1 MQPNNR
7 RENVYTSTSRSI
19 YITHMSLES
28 IIHSEFLI
36 DPDIQYLNHAA
47 VSPWPV
53 RTANAVKQFADENVH
68 SGATRYSDW
77 LGIETKLRN
86 QIKELLNAPSID
98 DIALLKNTSEA
109 LSVVACGIDWCDGD
123 NIVSTDQEFPSNR
136 IVWEAQAKHGVEFC
150 EVDIMPPT
158 VESNDLEYPES
169 ALISACD
176 EHTRLLTVSSVQ
188 YGSGLKLDLAK
199 LGQFCRDNNI
209 YFCVDAIQSI
219 GAHRFDIQAINADF
233 VMADAH
239 KWMCGPEGIAL
250 FYCRSEI
257 RDQLGLNQFGWHM
270 VEDTSDFTN
279 KEWTPAKN
287 ARRFECGSPNML
299 GIHALSA
306 SLSLFDEI
314 GMEHVEKLILKNTSY
329 LIDILN
335 NIDEINILSPTEE
348 YRRAGIVTFK
358 IESKDNTEIYT
369 NLMKNKVVCAN
380 RLGGIRFS
388 PHFYTGLNIID
399 RSLEILLR
407 VSH

>member
-1 MQPNNR
+1 
-7 RENVYTSTSRSI
+7 
-19 YITHMSLES
+19 MSLET

-36 DPDIQYLNHAA
+36 DPDINYLNHAA

-68 SGATRYSDW
+68 LGATRYSDW
-77 LGIETKLRN
+77 LGIETKLRT
-86 QIKELLNAPSID
+86 QIKELLNAPSVD

-109 LSVVACGIDWCDGD
+109 LSVVACGIDWRDGD

-136 IVWEAQAKHGVEFC
+136 IVWEAQAKHGVEFR
-150 EVDIMPPT
+150 EVDIMPPA

-176 EHTRLLTVSSVQ
+176 EHTRVMTVSSVQ
-188 YGSGLKLDLAK
+188 YGSGLKLDLVK

-219 GAHRFDIQAINADF
+219 GAHRFDIQAIKADF

-270 VEDTSDFTN
+270 VEDISDFTN

-314 GMEHVEKLILKNTSY
+314 GMEHVEKLILKNTYY
-329 LIDILN
+329 LIDIIN

-358 IESKDNTEIYT
+358 IEAKDNTEIYT
-369 NLMKNKVVCAN
+369 NLMKNKVICAN

-388 PHFYTGLNIID
+388 PHFYTDLKIID
-399 RSLEILLR
+399 KALEVLVI
-407 VSH
+407 SI

>member
-1 MQPNNR
+1 
-7 RENVYTSTSRSI
+7 
-19 YITHMSLES
+19 MSLET

-36 DPDIQYLNHAA
+36 DPDINYLNHAA

-77 LGIETKLRN
+77 LGNETKLRT
-86 QIKELLNAPSID
+86 QIKELLNAPSVD

-109 LSVVACGIDWCDGD
+109 LSVVACGIDWRDGD
-123 NIVSTDQEFPSNR
+123 NIVTTDQEFPSNR
-136 IVWEAQAKHGVEFC
+136 IVWEAQAKHGVEFR

-176 EHTRLLTVSSVQ
+176 EHTRVMTVSSVQ
-188 YGSGLKLDLAK
+188 YGSGLKLDLVK

-329 LIDILN
+329 LIDIIN

-358 IESKDNTEIYT
+358 IEAKDNTEIYT
-369 NLMKNKVVCAN
+369 KLMKNKVICAN

-399 RSLEILLR
+399 RSLEILR
-407 VSH
+407 VSCCLN